1 MNWYLQS
8 GRDSDV
14 VLSSRVR
21 LARNI
26 KGIPFTTRCT
36 EKDFKKIFELMKD
49 ASYSL
54 GYGLK
59 FVPLND
65 LDKIERASLVE
76 KHIISPEFA
85 KTKNK
90 YAAILINDEEN
101 ICITVN
107 EEDHISLQVFASGLE
122 LSNLMNLAIEI
133 DQKLEGLVP
142 YSYHKK
148 YGYLTACPTNV
159 GTGLKA
165 SVLLHLKALDM
176 TNNIRKV
183 LNIVSNLGVNI
194 RGLYGEGSNI
204 EGDMYQISNN
214 QTLGITEKDI
224 IKNVELITKKII
236 DKERVARKFLANKN
250 LDLEDRVYRDFGI
263 LTNARKISKDEIS
276 DLLSSV
282 KLGCD
287 LGIIKELNDKKVAEL
302 MLYTKSANLQ
312 KRVGK
317 NLSLY
322 EEQIE
327 RANTVKQII
336 NEDD

>member
-8 GRDSDV
+8 GKDSDV

-36 EKDFKKIFELMKD
+36 EKDFKKVFDLMKD
-49 ASYSL
+49 ASYTL

-65 LDKIERASLVE
+65 LDKIERDSLVE

-85 KTKNK
+85 KTRNK
-90 YAAILINDEEN
+90 YAAILINEEEN

-122 LSNLMNLAIEI
+122 LDNLMNLAIEI

-142 YSYHKK
+142 YSYHQK

-165 SVLLHLKALDM
+165 SVLLHLKALGM

-250 LDLEDRVYRDFGI
+250 IDLEDMVYRDFGI

-287 LGIIKELNDKKVAEL
+287 LGIIKELNDRKVAEL
-302 MLYTKSANLQ
+302 ILYTKSANLQ

-317 NLSLY
+317 KLSLY
-322 EEQIE
+322 EAQIE
-327 RANTVKQII
+327 RANIVKQII
-336 NEDD
+336 SEDN

>member
-8 GRDSDV
+8 GKDSDV

-36 EKDFKKIFELMKD
+36 EKDFKKVFDLMKD
-49 ASYSL
+49 ASYTL

-65 LDKIERASLVE
+65 LDNIERDSLVE

-85 KTKNK
+85 KTRNK
-90 YAAILINDEEN
+90 YAAILINEEEN

-122 LSNLMNLAIEI
+122 LDNLMNLAIEI

-142 YSYHKK
+142 YSYHQK

-250 LDLEDRVYRDFGI
+250 IDLEDMVYRDFGI
-263 LTNARKISKDEIS
+263 LTNARKISKEEIS

-302 MLYTKSANLQ
+302 ILYTKSANLQ

-317 NLSLY
+317 KLSLY
-322 EEQIE
+322 ETQIE
-327 RANTVKQII
+327 RANTIKQII
-336 NEDD
+336 NEDN

>member
-8 GRDSDV
+8 GKDSDV

-26 KGIPFTTRCT
+26 KGIPFTTRCS
-36 EKDFKKIFELMKD
+36 EKDFKKVFDLMKD
-49 ASYSL
+49 ASYTL

-65 LDKIERASLVE
+65 LDKIERDSLVE

-85 KTKNK
+85 KTRNK
-90 YAAILINDEEN
+90 YAAILINEEEN

-122 LSNLMNLAIEI
+122 LDNLMNLAIEI

-142 YSYHKK
+142 YSYHQK

-165 SVLLHLKALDM
+165 SVLLHLKALGM

-250 LDLEDRVYRDFGI
+250 IDLEDMVYRDFGI

-287 LGIIKELNDKKVAEL
+287 LGIIKELNDRKVAEL
-302 MLYTKSANLQ
+302 ILYTKSANLQ

-317 NLSLY
+317 KLSLY
-322 EEQIE
+322 EAQIE
-327 RANTVKQII
+327 RANIVKQII
-336 NEDD
+336 NEDN

>member
-65 LDKIERASLVE
+65 LNKIERDSLVE

-85 KTKNK
+85 KTRNR

-276 DLLSSV
+276 DLLSSI

>member
-1 MNWYLQS
+1 M
-8 GRDSDV
+8 
-14 VLSSRVR
+14 
-21 LARNI
+21 
-26 KGIPFTTRCT
+26 P
-36 EKDFKKIFELMKD
+36 
-49 ASYSL
+49 
-54 GYGLK
+54 
-59 FVPLND
+59 
-65 LDKIERASLVE
+65 
-76 KHIISPEFA
+76 
-85 KTKNK
+85 NK
-90 YAAILINDEEN
+90 
-101 ICITVN
+101 C
-107 EEDHISLQVFASGLE
+107 
-122 LSNLMNLAIEI
+122 
-133 DQKLEGLVP
+133 
-142 YSYHKK
+142 
-148 YGYLTACPTNV
+148 
-159 GTGLKA
+159 
-165 SVLLHLKALDM
+165 
-176 TNNIRKV
+176 
-183 LNIVSNLGVNI
+183 NLGVNI

-317 NLSLY
+317 KLSLY

>member
-49 ASYSL
+49 ASYAL

-65 LDKIERASLVE
+65 LDKIERDSLVE

-85 KTKNK
+85 KTRNK

-183 LNIVSNLGVNI
+183 LNIVSNLGVNT

-276 DLLSSV
+276 DLLSSI

>member
-8 GRDSDV
+8 GKDSDV

-36 EKDFKKIFELMKD
+36 EKDFKKVFDLMKD
-49 ASYSL
+49 ASYTL

-65 LDKIERASLVE
+65 LDKIERDSLVE

-85 KTKNK
+85 KTRNK
-90 YAAILINDEEN
+90 YAAILINEEEN

-122 LSNLMNLAIEI
+122 LDNLMNLAIEI

-142 YSYHKK
+142 YSYHQK

-165 SVLLHLKALDM
+165 SVLLHLKALGM

-250 LDLEDRVYRDFGI
+250 IDLEDMVYRDFGI

-287 LGIIKELNDKKVAEL
+287 LGIIKELNDRKVAEL
-302 MLYTKSANLQ
+302 ILYTKSANLQ

-317 NLSLY
+317 KLSLY
-322 EEQIE
+322 EAQIE
-327 RANTVKQII
+327 RANIVKQII
-336 NEDD
+336 NEDN

>member
-1 MNWYLQS
+1 MNWYLQN
-8 GRDSDV
+8 GKDSDV

-26 KGIPFTTRCT
+26 KGIPFTTRCS
-36 EKDFKKIFELMKD
+36 EKDFKKVFDLMKD

-59 FVPLND
+59 FVQMTD
-65 LDKIERASLVE
+65 LDLIERNCLVE

-90 YAAILINDEEN
+90 YAAMLINDEEN
-101 ICITVN
+101 ICITIN
-107 EEDHISLQVFASGLE
+107 EEDHISLQAFASGFE
-122 LSNLMNLAIEI
+122 LDNLLNLAIEI
-133 DQKLEGLVP
+133 DQKLEELVP
-142 YSYHKK
+142 YSYHQK

-165 SVLLHLKALDM
+165 SVLVHLKALDM
-176 TNNIRKV
+176 TDNIRKA
-183 LNIVSNLGVNI
+183 LNVVSNLGINI
-194 RGLYGEGSNI
+194 RGLYGEGSNV

-214 QTLGITEKDI
+214 QTLGITERDI

-236 DKERVARKFLANKN
+236 DKERVARKFLASKN
-250 LDLEDRVYRDFGI
+250 IDLEDMVYRDYGI
-263 LTNARKISKDEIS
+263 LTNARKISKDEIN

-287 LGIIKELNDKKVAEL
+287 LGMIKELTDSKVAKL
-302 MLYTKSANLQ
+302 ILYTKSANLQ
-312 KRVGK
+312 KRAGK
-317 NLSLY
+317 KLSLY
-322 EEQIE
+322 DAQIE
-327 RANTVKQII
+327 RANAVKQII
-336 NEDD
+336 NED